1 MEVAE
6 ELTAIH
12 SRIWSVKRALSVF
25 LIVLVA
31 ACGSRS
37 QEQSDVSSSATTDSA
52 ITANTLAATTTI
64 VEIKNPPS
72 GEKLI
77 DCNSK
82 AISTSVGEKV
92 KPEACTATWA
102 FGDTDRDSWNCPD
115 EGCDQTRI
123 WKLVNE
129 KWTTTAICYRNQPL
143 TRFSRSCYIP
153 NVGPATLAEIPPS
166 DVACAIWPTNRS
178 LKWIEE
184 TGCEPRK
191 ADIDA
196 ALSGKCDGYFAA
208 VALPVERCD
217 QGRAVTEMQK
227 RLRAAGFETQ
237 VDGYFGEKMARAVYD
252 FQAKN
257 NLLKSG
263 VIDTATWKALE
274 PNQSTLPGTDRNND
288 GLITPDEF

>member
-1 MEVAE
+1 MFN
-6 ELTAIH
+6 
-12 SRIWSVKRALSVF
+12 VKRFLPAL

-31 ACGSRS
+31 ACSS
-37 QEQSDVSSSATTDSA
+37 TPQAQESNDTTP
-52 ITANTLAATTTI
+52 TAVTGASTTTVAPTSTAPQI
-64 VEIKNPPS
+64 TNPPS
-72 GEKLI
+72 GEKLGE
-77 DCNSK
+77 CNAK
-82 AISTSVGEKV
+82 AMSASFGEKI

-123 WKLVNE
+123 WKLVDT

-143 TRFSRSCYIP
+143 TRYARSCYIP

-196 ALSGKCDGYFAA
+196 ALSGKCDGYFEAS
-208 VALPVERCD
+208 ALPVERCD

-227 RLRAAGFETQ
+227 RLKAAGFDTQ

-257 NLLKSG
+257 SLLKSG
-263 VIDTATWKALE
+263 VIDRATWRALE

-288 GLITPDEF
+288 GLVTPDEF